1 MTMRAFAL
9 TALLLATALIPPTP
23 CSGQSLLAVGYS
35 SPSSSSSKRR
45 SSNNAT
51 ISGIY
56 WDNLSVQTTTT
67 SDDTTFL
74 LHPCRGHV
82 ANGQMCGV
90 LGPSGAGKST
100 TLSALGGTISQ
111 AQSGLQVDGTVVYL
125 DADAGTQEHLKVQ
138 GGKVAWLQQ
147 KDSFFNM
154 LSVEET
160 LQFAAFL
167 ELPQF
172 SEKQRAKR
180 VLSIM
185 ESLGLSKLK
194 HRMIG
199 DSAMHKGLSGGEKR
213 RLSLALEL
221 VSSPKLFIGD
231 EPTSGLDSTMSQ
243 KVVGL
248 IKKLVQERNI
258 PCILSLHQPRSSI
271 FKMLDSL
278 ILMAHGGLVI
288 YHGKASEAV
297 SYFAKLGYACPEET
311 NPAEFLLDLVSI
323 DSEDPREATKDE
335 LRISSLASAFLAR
348 QQRFDK
354 WVLPDQTLDNNSGL
368 EHESEEDNENI
379 SLRKGK
385 AISTSKKREIA
396 LFNFRPMKRFGRL
409 LLRSWRQNIR
419 NHHVNAFRLVAS
431 TGVAYLFTNIFQTI
445 KKDFFTSKSV
455 ADRVALLSFSVINMT
470 MMALMKTIELFS
482 KEKPVV
488 QREQQRQQYTSLE
501 YLLAKSI
508 AEIPLDT
515 VFAAIFTTTL
525 KSMCGIRIGWKALT
539 GVFSLMTVA
548 GATMGFAI
556 GALSPT
562 AEVAMTAGV
571 PIMVI
576 LMTVGIINPSGVDQ
590 SEQPPAVVSALKQ
603 ASPINFAIKA
613 ACIAEYRGMKFQDPS
628 PKNRWNVFA
637 RGSRL
642 RDLPKMGALALV
654 QNGDQVLDQLGL
666 GEDDYKGAM
675 KHLAAIS
682 FANLVLSWI
691 GLKLQASSH
700 DSGSSKKGGRG

>member
-1 MTMRAFAL
+1 MTAVI
-9 TALLLATALIPPTP
+9 LAAVWITT

-35 SPSSSSSKRR
+35 SASSSPNNTASTT
-45 SSNNAT
+45 NAT
-51 ISGIY
+51 SSGLY

-67 SDDTTFL
+67 SDGTFL

-82 ANGQMCGV
+82 ANGHVCGV

-100 TLSALGGTISQ
+100 TLSALGGTIAG
-111 AQSGLQVDGTVVYL
+111 AQSGLQVDGDVVYL
-125 DADAGTQEHLKVQ
+125 DADTLVQEHLRVQ
-138 GGKVAWLQQ
+138 GGRVAWLQQ

-172 SEKQRAKR
+172 SELQRSQR
-180 VLSIM
+180 VSSIM

-194 HRMIG
+194 DRRIG
-199 DSAMHKGLSGGEKR
+199 DSALHQGLSGGEKR

-248 IKKLVQERNI
+248 IKTLVQERNI

-278 ILMAHGGLVI
+278 LLMAHGGLVI
-288 YHGKASEAV
+288 YHGTASEAV
-297 SYFAKLGYACPEET
+297 SYFFQLGYPCPAET

-323 DSEDPREATKDE
+323 DSEDPRKATEDE
-335 LRISSLASAFLAR
+335 LRISSLAAAFLER
-348 QQRFDK
+348 QQTLDR
-354 WVLPDQTLDNNSGL
+354 WVLPDQTQDDNMGL
-368 EHESEEDNENI
+368 EPEVEEEYDDN
-379 SLRKGK
+379 SSGK
-385 AISTSKKREIA
+385 AREIKHRKKREIA
-396 LFNFRPMKRFGRL
+396 LFNFRPIKRFGRL

-470 MMALMKTIELFS
+470 MMALMKTIDLFS

-501 YLLAKSI
+501 YLLAKSV

-525 KSMCGIRIGWKALT
+525 KSLCGIRIGWQALT
-539 GVFSLMTVA
+539 GVFTLMTVA

-571 PIMVI
+571 PVMVI
-576 LMTVGIINPSGVDQ
+576 LMTVGIINPSGVDK
-590 SEQPPAVVSALKQ
+590 SEQPPVVVSALKQ
-603 ASPINFAIKA
+603 ASPINYAIKA
-613 ACIAEYRGMKFQDPS
+613 ACLAEYRGMKFQDAS

-691 GLKLQASSH
+691 GLQFHASSN
-700 DSGSSKKGGRG
+700 DSGSSKNGGR